1 MEEEQRKIKAD
12 FLKEANDDEE
22 NENDDTTLD
31 DREGS
36 GRALNSEAH
45 EYTMSLE
52 AAMAAA
58 RADAAA
64 LRQPAP
70 VRNPDVAQAGDD
82 PLTKV
87 ERQTAS
93 DRTRKALEVL
103 QVRTVLTNPQRKELL
118 KQLVPG
124 YKGMS
129 VLKSAEQYARALVI
143 AVLGEGKEESTIE
156 MWLNEARSMV
166 DK

>member
-1 MEEEQRKIKAD
+1 
-12 FLKEANDDEE
+12 
-22 NENDDTTLD
+22 
-31 DREGS
+31 
-36 GRALNSEAH
+36 
-45 EYTMSLE
+45 MSLE